1 MASMPFSPMS
11 SPCDSYSY
19 TRSVNTPMTNNNN
32 SNKYH
37 SRSSSESLLF
47 TPPLSPTEEQ
57 LLAFLIP
64 DIEPSELAAYLSAP
78 ATPILSDVSCLI
90 GKNLSSMNHEDQ
102 ESCYNIEAV
111 YPSPVCAAAAA
122 TVAALHRNAKSFP
135 ALSVSP
141 SATAV
146 ATTTTTTLS
155 FRPLQSLT
163 NSKKRSSMYAFVGS
177 DDEEDKEEMPLPT
190 DFTSSPTVYVM
201 SSRNT
206 RKRLMLEQAFV
217 SPDEEEDNNSIN
229 NCYSQIFHG
238 ASSDELDMTTE
249 LSSTLAYDL
258 VLA

>member
-19 TRSVNTPMTNNNN
+19 TRSINTPMTNNN

-37 SRSSSESLLF
+37 SRTSSESLLF

-90 GKNLSSMNHEDQ
+90 GRNLSSLNQQEQ

-122 TVAALHRNAKSFP
+122 TVVAIDRLDAEPFP
-135 ALSVSP
+135 TLSVSP
-141 SATAV
+141 STTAV
-146 ATTTTTTLS
+146 ATSTTNAVS
-155 FRPLQSLT
+155 FRSLQSSLT

-177 DDEEDKEEMPLPT
+177 DDEDKEEMPLPT

-217 SPDEEEDNNSIN
+217 SPDEEEDNNST

-238 ASSDELDMTTE
+238 ASDELDMTTE

>member
-1 MASMPFSPMS
+1 MASMHLSPMA
-11 SPCDSYSY
+11 SPSDSYSY
-19 TRSVNTPMTNNNN
+19 TRSVSTPSNTINNN
-32 SNKYH
+32 SNKHH

-90 GKNLSSMNHEDQ
+90 GKNLSVSQQ

-122 TVAALHRNAKSFP
+122 TVVAIDRLDAEPFP
-135 ALSVSP
+135 SLSVSP
-141 SATAV
+141 SATTTAV
-146 ATTTTTTLS
+146 S
-155 FRPLQSLT
+155 FRPQSSFA
-163 NSKKRSSMYAFVGS
+163 NSKKRTSMYAFVES
-177 DDEEDKEEMPLPT
+177 DDEDKEEMPLP
-190 DFTSSPTVYVM
+190 DFNSPTVYVM

-217 SPDEEEDNNSIN
+217 SPDEEEDNSIN

-238 ASSDELDMTTE
+238 ASSDELDMTSE

>member
-1 MASMPFSPMS
+1 MSSMHLSPMA

-19 TRSVNTPMTNNNN
+19 TRSVSTPNNTLNN

-90 GKNLSSMNHEDQ
+90 GKNLSISQQ

-122 TVAALHRNAKSFP
+122 TVVAIDRLDAEPFP
-135 ALSVSP
+135 SLSVSP
-141 SATAV
+141 S
-146 ATTTTTTLS
+146 TTTVS
-155 FRPLQSLT
+155 FRSQSSLT
-163 NSKKRSSMYAFVGS
+163 NSKKRTSTYAFVES
-177 DDEEDKEEMPLPT
+177 DDEDKEEMPLP
-190 DFTSSPTVYVM
+190 DFNSPTVYVM

-217 SPDEEEDNNSIN
+217 SPDEEEDSSI

-238 ASSDELDMTTE
+238 ASSDELDMTSE